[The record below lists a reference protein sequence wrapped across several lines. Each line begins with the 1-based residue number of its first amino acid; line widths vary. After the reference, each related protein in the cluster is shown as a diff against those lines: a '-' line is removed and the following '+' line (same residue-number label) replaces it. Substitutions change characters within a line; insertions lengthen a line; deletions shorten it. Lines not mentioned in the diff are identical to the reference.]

1 MRKVIKSG
9 NPNQQE
15 ASLLIVYTL
24 AKALGISP
32 LEIYKMPSKLVN
44 DLLTIHGVIEQIK
57 SEEMEKSM
65 SDVKK
70 TKW

>member
-1 MRKVIKSG
+1 VIKSG
-9 NPNQQE
+9 NPNPQE

-32 LEIYKMPSKLVN
+32 LE
-44 DLLTIHGVIEQIK
+44 QIK